1 VTAAQVTRSRVTSSG
16 KSATAGPPPGGL
28 AAGSP
33 CSRLW
38 TNCSDGSTAEG
49 WPAHGHRPGRPG
61 AHGRPS
67 RPIAHTA
74 STRAPTGR
82 TWPPAASA
90 SPAAGPI
97 PACPNSRPG
106 EMPLIW
112 ARKKKRGEAG
122 VVRPGDLGSDST
134 LPREVQGGTVRP
146 GSSGRSPVTWA
157 TRPHG
162 APSVPSLPS
171 LCTAAKRPPPRR
183 ECARR
188 GPRSHPPPNRKD
200 ETMQNTVDQAHGPV
214 PRTLADIIEDAPSA
228 DLADLLAGDDH
239 GAARRRRSDPKQD
252 HLMTARAAANTR
264 PTGSP
269 VPGSTPPGAPGPAP
283 AQPAPGR
290 SHTAPTTR
298 LPARGPTR
306 ARPRTVPGNTTTRA
320 LPRPHPIR
328 TRARPGI

>member
-1 VTAAQVTRSRVTSSG
+1 
-16 KSATAGPPPGGL
+16 
-28 AAGSP
+28 
-33 CSRLW
+33 
-38 TNCSDGSTAEG
+38 
-49 WPAHGHRPGRPG
+49 
-61 AHGRPS
+61 
-67 RPIAHTA
+67 
-74 STRAPTGR
+74 
-82 TWPPAASA
+82 
-90 SPAAGPI
+90 
-97 PACPNSRPG
+97 
-106 EMPLIW
+106 
-112 ARKKKRGEAG
+112 
-122 VVRPGDLGSDST
+122 
-134 LPREVQGGTVRP
+134 
-146 GSSGRSPVTWA
+146 
-157 TRPHG
+157 
-162 APSVPSLPS
+162 
-171 LCTAAKRPPPRR
+171 
-183 ECARR
+183 
-188 GPRSHPPPNRKD
+188 
-200 ETMQNTVDQAHGPV
+200 MQNTVDQAHGPV

-264 PTGSP
+264 TTGSP